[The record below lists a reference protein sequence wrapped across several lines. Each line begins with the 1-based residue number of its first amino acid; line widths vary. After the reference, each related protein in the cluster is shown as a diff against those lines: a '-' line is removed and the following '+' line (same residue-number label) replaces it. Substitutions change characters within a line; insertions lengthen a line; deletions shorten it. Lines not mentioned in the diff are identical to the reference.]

1 MSENGNGNG
10 SGAERKLCIICSKG
24 TLDMAY
30 PGLVLANA
38 ALMEGIDV
46 TMFFTFWGLDIINK
60 KKMKHLKA
68 TPLGNPSMG
77 MPNILGVLP
86 GVTAMASS
94 MMQKTIEKLDFPPVD
109 EYLEMIH
116 DAGGKLY
123 SCRMAMDMMNLSKDD
138 LFDEVDDVIGAME
151 FMEMSE
157 GAQVLFI

>member
-1 MSENGNGNG
+1 MSTENGT
-10 SGAERKLCIICSKG
+10 RKLSIICSKG

-46 TMFFTFWGLDIINK
+46 TLFFTFWGLDMVNK

-77 MPNILGVLP
+77 MPNLIGILP
-86 GVTAMASS
+86 GVTDMATT
-94 MMQKTIEKLDFPPVD
+94 MMKKEIEKLDFPPVD
-109 EYLEMIH
+109 EFLQMIH

-123 SCRMAMDMMNLSKDD
+123 GCKMAMEMMKLEKDNLCEEIDG
-138 LFDEVDDVIGAME
+138 VIGAME

-157 GAQVLFI
+157 GAQIIFI